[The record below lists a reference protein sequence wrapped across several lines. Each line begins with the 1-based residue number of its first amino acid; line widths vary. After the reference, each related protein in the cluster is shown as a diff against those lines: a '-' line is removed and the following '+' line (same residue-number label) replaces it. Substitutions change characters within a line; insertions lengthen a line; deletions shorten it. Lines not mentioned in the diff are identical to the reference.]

1 MSLTIKPVM
10 KEASQSMASL
20 PTKPTIMAKEE
31 KEEEKK
37 DKKEEELEQKLRA
50 NPMDGA
56 LEVEP
61 MKKGGNCGMIGPGL
75 LDVFLRLGF
84 LKVVSAVL
92 NILMSR
98 MIISLNLPPIA
109 QEKVLGHRI
118 KPRQFNF
125 TLC

>member
-1 MSLTIKPVM
+1 
-10 KEASQSMASL
+10 MASL

-56 LEVEP
+56 LVVVEP

-98 MIISLNLPPIA
+98 ISHSTSLLLRKKKFLVTELSQGNL
-109 QEKVLGHRI
+109 
-118 KPRQFNF
+118 
-125 TLC
+125 TLLCANSVSNQAMKL